1 MSLGPQK
8 AISSIWSKLVPTAKE
23 KQMRVQDIMT
33 RAVVSAT
40 PQSSV
45 LDLATLMLDNR
56 VSAIPVI
63 SGCSLVGIVSEA
75 DLLHRYELGTQRDAV
90 ERPWWRRLF
99 VDEDA
104 PWSYVEAHAVRVR
117 DLMSTPL
124 VSVEDDAS
132 VGDVAALFETRN
144 IRRAP
149 VMKFGTMVGIVSR
162 ADFVRAL
169 VARAEVRRDQSPKS
183 DEAIRRALLKELESH
198 RWWRPDRSQVA
209 VQDGIVQ
216 ISGLFGSAQEQLAAR
231 VAAENITGVR
241 GVEDARSLSVAPG
254 GYL

>member
-1 MSLGPQK
+1 
-8 AISSIWSKLVPTAKE
+8 
-23 KQMRVQDIMT
+23 MRVRDIMT
-33 RAVVSAT
+33 RTVVSAT
-40 PQSSV
+40 PETSV

-63 SGCSLVGIVSEA
+63 SGGSLVGIVSEA
-75 DLLHRYELGTQRDAV
+75 DLLHRYELGTQRDAL

-104 PWSYVEAHAVRVR
+104 PWSYVEAHAMRAG
-117 DLMSTPL
+117 DIMTTPV
-124 VSVEDDAS
+124 VSVEDDAP
-132 VGDVAALFETRN
+132 VGDVAALFESRN

-149 VMKFGTMVGIVSR
+149 VLKAGTMVGIVSR
-162 ADFVRAL
+162 ADYVRAL
-169 VARAEVRRDQSPKS
+169 VARAEIRRDPRPKS
-183 DEAIRRALLKELESH
+183 DESIRRALLKELESH
-198 RWWRPDRSQVA
+198 RWWRPARSQVA

-216 ISGLFGSAQEQLAAR
+216 NSGLFYSPQEQLATR

-241 GVEDARSLSVAPG
+241 GVEDTRSLSVAPG

>member
-1 MSLGPQK
+1 
-8 AISSIWSKLVPTAKE
+8 
-23 KQMRVQDIMT
+23 MRVQDIVT

-104 PWSYVEAHAVRVR
+104 PWSYVEAHAMRVR
-117 DLMSTPL
+117 DIMSTPV

-132 VGDVAALFETRN
+132 VGDIAAL
-144 IRRAP
+144 
-149 VMKFGTMVGIVSR
+149 VSR

-183 DEAIRRALLKELESH
+183 DKSIRRALLKELESH
-198 RWWRPDRSQVA
+198 RGWRPDRSQVA
-209 VQDGIVQ
+209 VRDGIAQ
-216 ISGLFGSAQEQLAAR
+216 IPGLFGSAQEQLAAR